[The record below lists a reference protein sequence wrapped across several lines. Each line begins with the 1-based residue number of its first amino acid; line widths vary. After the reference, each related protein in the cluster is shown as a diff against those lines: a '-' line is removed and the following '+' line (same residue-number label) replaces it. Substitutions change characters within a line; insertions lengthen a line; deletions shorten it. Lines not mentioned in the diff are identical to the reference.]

1 MADEFL
7 SNSNVKLTEFQRIK
21 LLGCG
26 SFGKVFL
33 VKRKDKVYA
42 MKILKKHEIDKRN
55 QRQHTYYER
64 IILAKIDSPFVVR
77 LQYAF

>member
-7 SNSNVKLTEFQRIK
+7 SNSNVKLAEFERVK
-21 LLGCG
+21 LLGRG

-33 VKRKDKVYA
+33 VKRKDRVYA
-42 MKILKKHEIDKRN
+42 MKILNKYEIDKRN

-64 IILAKIDSPFVVR
+64 IILAKIDSPFVVK
-77 LQYAF
+77 L